1 MILIDEKVLDNVCE
15 ILVHFLDVRDVT
27 HMISRNCRISSFFVM
42 SVGVPP
48 NSSWA
53 LGLSVKGVKIL
64 TISVCPLHAAQK
76 ILMYIGKK
84 KSCVHKNC

>member
-27 HMISRNCRISSFFVM
+27 HMISGTVEFHFFFVM

-48 NSSWA
+48 NLSGA
-53 LGLSVKGVKIL
+53 LGLSVKGAKIL
-64 TISVCPLHAAQK
+64 TISVCPSCAAQ
-76 ILMYIGKK
+76 
-84 KSCVHKNC
+84 